1 MREPTEHL
9 NWVAEAIDVRAA
21 QHYHTS
27 SSLSLTP
34 VPLSPYTQ
42 TDGEGRIKYSS
53 FSHAM
58 VQAEMEDGLMKP
70 DLRAALETIDGR
82 GPPWRQH
89 KAEFGA
95 HSGGGPAAFPQAPSA
110 LRGGAAALSS
120 KYAWSE
126 WGGVPKPDAP
136 LQAVMNP
143 DDAAKLEQANRATNN
158 PRPGAAQR
166 LEERAAARKRHKV
179 QVVLDT
185 LRHQVEM
192 HGSVAAAFRKL
203 EVSKDANISSDELQI
218 ALKRRFNIDMS
229 EETTKGVIKE
239 FDVSGHAPHAQ
250 SLSPSCLLACSLV
263 CADL

>member
-1 MREPTEHL
+1 
-9 NWVAEAIDVRAA
+9 
-21 QHYHTS
+21 
-27 SSLSLTP
+27 
-34 VPLSPYTQ
+34 
-42 TDGEGRIKYSS
+42 
-53 FSHAM
+53 M

-126 WGGVPKPDAP
+126 WGGVPKPEAP